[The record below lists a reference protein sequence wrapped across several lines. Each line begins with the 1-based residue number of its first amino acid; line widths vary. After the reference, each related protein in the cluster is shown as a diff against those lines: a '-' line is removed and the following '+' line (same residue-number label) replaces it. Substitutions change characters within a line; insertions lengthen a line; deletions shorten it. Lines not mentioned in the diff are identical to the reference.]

1 MYVHILW
8 QKAPNPA
15 PSLLHTALQMTPP
28 APPQKAYIV
37 YTDKYAAVLKR
48 LKTLPL
54 AR

>member
-1 MYVHILW
+1 MYIFSGKKHLI
-8 QKAPNPA
+8 QH